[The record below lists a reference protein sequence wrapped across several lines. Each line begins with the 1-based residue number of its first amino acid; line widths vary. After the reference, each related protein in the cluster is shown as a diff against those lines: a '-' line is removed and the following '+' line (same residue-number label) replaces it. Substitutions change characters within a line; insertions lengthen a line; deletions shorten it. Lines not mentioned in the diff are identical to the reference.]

1 MTRDHTLVAPDLLA
15 IMQCPRCAGSLA
27 EDVASSSLICSEC
40 GRAYPVRDGV
50 PNMVVE
56 DVEETDS

>member
-1 MTRDHTLVAPDLLA
+1 MTRDRTLVAPDLLA

-27 EDVASSSLICSEC
+27 EDFESSSLICGDC
-40 GRAYPVRDGV
+40 GWAYPVRDGV

-56 DVEETDS
+56 DVEETEA